1 MFWKMAQP
9 QPPSPRLGGCEH
21 KLCHTCYTKVG
32 IKGKWSLP
40 NINQSTIIRHNGK
53 RTFSFLGSLC
63 QQINHSFHDD
73 GSLWSERPLVKR
85 ILKSICKKL
94 ISLYTFLLSS
104 TQPHLATILCIYI
117 FIHQLIHS
125 LFLCLI
131 LYHPITKKS
140 CYDWWWLWTSTSNT
154 EQVYLYIH

>member
-1 MFWKMAQP
+1 MAQP

-21 KLCHTCYTKVG
+21 KLCHTYTKVG

-63 QQINHSFHDD
+63 QQINHSFHD

-104 TQPHLATILCIYI
+104 TQPHLATLLCIYI
-117 FIHQLIHS
+117 FTSADSFTIFMFDS
-125 LFLCLI
+125 L
-131 LYHPITKKS
+131 S
-140 CYDWWWLWTSTSNT
+140 SNN
-154 EQVYLYIH
+154 